1 MFGLIILALWILLI
15 ITGFIL
21 YKNTNNN
28 IILKICNK
36 YNRLQTTK
44 DNLPI
49 SKPVTFKIKPDDD
62 SNQMHPQLQDQIK
75 KNQIDIN
82 IGKPKMKE
90 KKKKFRSIDI
100 KISNVNTSNLSDTII
115 K

>member
-1 MFGLIILALWILLI
+1 MFGLIILTLWVLLI
-15 ITGFIL
+15 IIGFIL

-44 DNLPI
+44 NNILI
-49 SKPVTFKIKPDDD
+49 SKPIKFKIKPDDD
-62 SNQMHPQLQDQIK
+62 SNQKHPQLQDQIK
-75 KNQIDIN
+75 KNKIDIK
-82 IGKPKMKE
+82 IEKPKMNE
-90 KKKKFRSIDI
+90 KQKKFRSIDI